1 MALKKYK
8 KIGIVL
14 SGGFFKGAFLV
25 GAVAALDEF
34 LKKNGVKASYI
45 VGSSVGTLV
54 GAKAAYGDFEGL
66 LSGWR
71 NLSRKDVWKFNWLEF
86 KKIFF
91 WKFRSFFS
99 NAPLRHLM
107 KTHIDFDALI
117 QSPVDFEI
125 LTVALQEGGGKIFGN
140 RQTPDAEYLLEA
152 LVASCAIP
160 QLFPPSE
167 ISGSQFADG
176 GGDRKTPLNYAMK
189 AGCDLI
195 FVLAVDP
202 EVIKTEAKFKN
213 IFDIKR
219 RFDEIRNNRN
229 LRDDFKRAGEINN
242 DIRERRME
250 MSKLLRLLK
259 TGKCDKK
266 IRKNLMEIFEQ
277 SNFSFKKR
285 REVRIVMIR
294 PPFRLS
300 KVMKITFT
308 KKYIEKGIMLGQK
321 IAEKILKEEF
331 SAKADKSTSRR

>member
-8 KIGIVL
+8 KVGIVL

-25 GAVAALDEF
+25 GAVSALDDF
-34 LKKNGVKASYI
+34 LRKNGIKASYI
-45 VGSSVGTLV
+45 VGSSVGALV
-54 GAKAAYGDFEGL
+54 GAKAASGDFDGL

-71 NLSRKDVWKFNWLEF
+71 GLSRKDIWRLNWLEF

-99 NAPLRHLM
+99 NAPLRNLLKKHV
-107 KTHIDFDALI
+107 DFDALI
-117 QSPVDFEI
+117 HSPVDFEI
-125 LTVALQEGGGKIFGN
+125 LTVALQEGDGKIFGN

-160 QLFPPSE
+160 QMFTPSQ
-167 ISGSQFADG
+167 IGDSQFADG

-202 EVIKTEAKFKN
+202 EVIKTKVKFGN
-213 IFDIKR
+213 IFDVKK

-229 LRDDFKRAGEINN
+229 LRDDFKRAEEINN
-242 DIRERRME
+242 DIRARRTE
-250 MSKLLRLLK
+250 ISKLLRLLK
-259 TGKCDKK
+259 SGKCDKK
-266 IRKNLMEIFEQ
+266 TRKNLMEIFEQ

-285 REVRIVMIR
+285 REVKIVMIR

-300 KVMKITFT
+300 KGMKITFT

-321 IAEKILKEEF
+321 ITEKILREEF
-331 SAKADKSTSRR
+331 QTSRQ

>member
-8 KIGIVL
+8 KVGIVL

-25 GAVAALDEF
+25 GAVIALDEF
-34 LKKNGVKASYI
+34 LKKNGVKTSYI
-45 VGSSVGTLV
+45 IGSSVGALV
-54 GAKAAYGDFEGL
+54 GALAAAGDFEGL

-71 NLSRKDVWKFNWLEF
+71 NLSRKDVWKLNWLEF

-99 NAPLRHLM
+99 NAPLRDLL
-107 KTHIDFDALI
+107 KKNVNFGALI
-117 QSPVDFEI
+117 HSTVDFEI

-160 QLFPPSE
+160 QLFSPSR
-167 ISGSQFADG
+167 IGDSQFADG

-202 EVIKTEAKFKN
+202 EVIKTEAKFEN

-219 RFDEIRNNRN
+219 RFDEIKNNRN
-229 LRDDFKRAGEINN
+229 LRDDFKRAEEINN
-242 DIRERRME
+242 DIRARRLE

-259 TGKCDKK
+259 SGKSDKK
-266 IRKNLMEIFEQ
+266 TRKNLSEIFEQ

-285 REVRIVMIR
+285 REVKIVMIR
-294 PPFRLS
+294 PPIRLS
-300 KVMKITFT
+300 KGMKITFT
-308 KKYIEKGIMLGQK
+308 KRYIEKGIAFGRK
-321 IAEKILKEEF
+321 IAEKVLSEKF
-331 SAKADKSTSRR
+331 